1 MAISITSDNII
12 SDGLLNIR
20 PNGVEYP
27 LYYYANGAR
36 YSTKQP
42 AFYASGNVGWLYGG
56 QIGNNAEWGSVFN
69 WTSTQQGAG
78 SYGFTN
84 GNGRFYAPISGRY
97 YFYAQ
102 SYMYNDNNSYNYIH
116 FMFAKNGSLSF
127 NNGRS
132 PYSIY
137 GHGTPYNHIDGIN
150 HSTNMDLTQGQ
161 YATIQSPW
169 NTGATRVYAS
179 HTLFCGVL
187 VG

>member
-1 MAISITSDNII
+1 MPIVMGGSTVQISHSNFLTNN
-12 SDGLLNIR
+12 LLTK
-20 PNGVEYP
+20 PN
-27 LYYYANGAR
+27 
-36 YSTKQP
+36 T
-42 AFYASGNVGWLYGG
+42 FSGNNTFSG
-56 QIGNNAEWGSVFN
+56 QTTIQTGSV
-69 WTSTQQGAG
+69 T
-78 SYGFTN
+78 
-84 GNGRFYAPISGRY
+84 GNLPVSGRVTATS
-97 YFYAQ
+97 FT
-102 SYMYNDNNSYNYIH
+102 
-116 FMFAKNGSLSF
+116 GSLSF